1 MGKEKVSMWLSK
13 ARKEKLRRVA
23 KERGQTMTRMME
35 DWVDRLK
42 EASEEP

>member
-1 MGKEKVSMWLSK
+1 MDKEKVSMCLSK

-42 EASEEP
+42 EVRVEP